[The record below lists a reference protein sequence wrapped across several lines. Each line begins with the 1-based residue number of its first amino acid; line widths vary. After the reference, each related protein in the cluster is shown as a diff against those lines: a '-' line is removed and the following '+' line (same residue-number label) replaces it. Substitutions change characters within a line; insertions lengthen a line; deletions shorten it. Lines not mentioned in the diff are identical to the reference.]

1 MRNGPRNYEIIY
13 EREERNP
20 RATDYRKSIL
30 VYLKNTA
37 FCIHIIYNAVIGWYI
52 YVDFILVLFDSIVH
66 FTTTF
71 FFLDILCFF
80 FLNFYQDLGTPIYV
94 ANAYFG
100 GMCHCVIIGWDAA
113 MMKRGRRHP
122 SSSYHSFVR
131 SFLCSLDCC
140 VLLSLARNCVRD
152 EMLVSS
158 D

>member
-80 FLNFYQDLGTPIYV
+80 FLIFIIGFR
-94 ANAYFG
+94 NAYI
-100 GMCHCVIIGWDAA
+100 CCKCILWRDVSL
-113 MMKRGRRHP
+113 RHHWVGCCDDEAW
-122 SSSYHSFVR
+122 SSSSVILI
-131 SFLCSLDCC
+131 SFLRSLIPLFARLLRLV
-140 VLLSLARNCVRD
+140 VLGAQLRA
-152 EMLVSS
+152 
-158 D
+158 